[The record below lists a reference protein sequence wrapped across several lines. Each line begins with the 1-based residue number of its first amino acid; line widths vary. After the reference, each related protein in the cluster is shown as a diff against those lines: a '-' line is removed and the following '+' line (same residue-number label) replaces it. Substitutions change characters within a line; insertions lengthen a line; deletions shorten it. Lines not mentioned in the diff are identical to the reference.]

1 MNQEKASVPPD
12 GFIPNPKLKLLDQ
25 VSEVMRFKHH
35 SLRTEQA
42 YRQWIKR
49 FIFFHGKRHP
59 REMGAAEIRAFL
71 NDLAARQN
79 VAVSTQNQA
88 LNALVFLYREVL
100 DLDPGNFGDIERPA
114 RPARL
119 PLVLTAEEVKRLLAA
134 MTGTHQLMAQLLY
147 GSGMRLMEGVRLR
160 VKDLDFAANHIVV
173 REGKGFKDRVTIF
186 PEALRGRLLAHL
198 ERVKLL
204 HEEDLRRGGGAVYL
218 PLALSRKYPNAEREW
233 CWQYV
238 FPSASLSRDPRGGVL
253 RRHHVNEQ
261 GLQRAVKEAVRLA
274 NLQKP
279 ATCHTLRH
287 SFATR
292 LLEAGYDIRTVQELL
307 GHEDVTTT
315 MIYTHVMN
323 RPGLGIRS
331 PLDM

>member
-1 MNQEKASVPPD
+1 MVFHREKAESGRRKAEND
-12 GFIPNPKLKLLDQ
+12 G
-25 VSEVMRFKHH
+25 
-35 SLRTEQA
+35 
-42 YRQWIKR
+42 W
-49 FIFFHGKRHP
+49 RHP
-59 REMGAAEIRAFL
+59 RELGAAEIRRFL
-71 NDLAARQN
+71 NDLAVRLN
-79 VAVSTQNQA
+79 VAVATQNQA

-100 DLDPGNFGDIERPA
+100 HLELEDFGEIERPT

-119 PLVLTAEEVKRLLAA
+119 PLVLTAEEAKRLLAA
-134 MTGTHQLMAQLLY
+134 MTGTHQLMARLLY

-160 VKDLDFAANHIVV
+160 VKDLDFGANQIVV

-186 PEALRGRLLAHL
+186 PDSLRSAMMEHL
-198 ERVKLL
+198 KRVRLL
-204 HEEDLRRGGGAVYL
+204 HEDDLRQGFGAVYL

-238 FPSASLSRDPRGGVL
+238 FPAATLSRDPRSVNPGAHGVTRPTF

-261 GLQRAVKEAVRLA
+261 GLQRAVKTAVRLA
-274 NLQKP
+274 NIQKP

-307 GHEDVTTT
+307 GHQEVTTT
-315 MIYTHVMN
+315 MIYTHVMS
-323 RPGLGIRS
+323 RPGLGVRS
-331 PLDM
+331 PLDAM